1 MFADV
6 ALNPGGILAWLLV
19 GLIAGW
25 LTGLIM
31 SGGGYGI
38 IRDIILGLVGAF
50 LGGLI
55 FGAFTNDLHEYGFW
69 GSVGVAFV
77 GACVLVFIVRL
88 IVPGRGRYYP

>member
-6 ALNPGGILAWLLV
+6 FLQPGGILAWIVV

-25 LTGLIM
+25 LTGLVM
-31 SGGGYGI
+31 RGGGYGL
-38 IRDIILGLVGAF
+38 IRDIILGLIGAF
-50 LGGLI
+50 IGGLI
-55 FGAFTNDLHEYGFW
+55 FSAFTTAEYGFW

-88 IVPGRGRYYP
+88 IAPGRGRDFS

>member
-1 MFADV
+1 MFAEV
-6 ALNPGGILAWLLV
+6 ALNPGGIIAWLIV

-38 IRDIILGLVGAF
+38 VRDLILGLIGAF
-50 LGGLI
+50 IGGLI
-55 FGAFTNDLHEYGFW
+55 FSAFTTDVYGFW
-69 GSVGVAFV
+69 GSIGVAFV

-88 IVPGRGRYYP
+88 IVPGRRGYYR

>member
-1 MFADV
+1 MFAEL
-6 ALNPGGILAWLLV
+6 ALNPGGIIAWLIV

-38 IRDIILGLVGAF
+38 LRDVILGLIGAF
-50 LGGLI
+50 IGGLI
-55 FGAFTNDLHEYGFW
+55 FSAFTNDVYGFW

-77 GACVLVFIVRL
+77 GAVVLVFIIRL
-88 IVPGRGRYYP
+88 IVPGRRRWY